1 MFKAGLFF
9 VLLNFS
15 AMGQEKAGPAAS
27 LELII
32 QQNKEISKGY
42 FLINLFSSKDGFPE
56 KYTKAFRS
64 IKIKPTGIKT
74 IYQFDNLP
82 AGNYAVAILADINDN
97 GKMDMNLLGMPKEAF
112 GFSNNVIGLFGPPS
126 FEKAQIVVQE
136 NKRSSVSIEL
146 RN

>member
-1 MFKAGLFF
+1 
-9 VLLNFS
+9 
-15 AMGQEKAGPAAS
+15 MGQEKAGPAAS

-32 QQNKEISKGY
+32 QHNKEISKGY
-42 FLINLFSSKDGFPE
+42 FLVNLFSSKDGFPE
-56 KYTKAFRS
+56 KYTK
-64 IKIKPTGIKT
+64 
-74 IYQFDNLP
+74 
-82 AGNYAVAILADINDN
+82 
-97 GKMDMNLLGMPKEAF
+97 AF